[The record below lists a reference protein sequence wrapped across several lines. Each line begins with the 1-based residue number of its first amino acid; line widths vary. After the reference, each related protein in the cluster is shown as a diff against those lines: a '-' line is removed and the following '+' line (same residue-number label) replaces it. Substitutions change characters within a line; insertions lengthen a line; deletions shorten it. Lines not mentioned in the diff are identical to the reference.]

1 MEMDT
6 EKKMI
11 RVQQFKYLGGVVTEE
26 NEINEEIKAR
36 MASGNR

>member
-1 MEMDT
+1 VES
-6 EKKMI
+6 EKKI
-11 RVQQFKYLGGVVTEE
+11 DRVQQFKYIVGVVTEE